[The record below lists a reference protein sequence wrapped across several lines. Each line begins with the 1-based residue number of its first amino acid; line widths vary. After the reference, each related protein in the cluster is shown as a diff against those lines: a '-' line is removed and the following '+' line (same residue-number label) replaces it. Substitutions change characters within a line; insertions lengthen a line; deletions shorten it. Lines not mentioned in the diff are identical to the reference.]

1 MDPQRPVRGLGL
13 RTRLTADDIQTYIFP
28 PVGVGYGIPPEQF
41 YANASGHAYAHASG
55 HAYANASQHPYGIT
69 PAPAPFSVPQG
80 PAYGAPPPLPDTP
93 SPVRVRQTTPAD
105 WSPSPSPPAREPTKK
120 RGRGRPRG
128 SGSTAITRATAANAR
143 KAAALKDVTAAKKT
157 RKVPT
162 KTKTVKTKTATATAT
177 LAEKE
182 NAAPRHITGPLDSL
196 SDSESE
202 DENDAE
208 ESAYKRWTDTEKESF
223 FRFLLGL
230 DAEGERRF
238 TQHQKNPGHV
248 YRRVCPSDKPLLS
261 F

>member
-13 RTRLTADDIQTYIFP
+13 RTRLTADDIQTYVFP

-41 YANASGHAYAHASG
+41 
-55 HAYANASQHPYGIT
+55 YANASQHPYGIT

-162 KTKTVKTKTATATAT
+162 KTKTATATAT

-182 NAAPRHITGPLDSL
+182 NTAPCHITGPLDSL
-196 SDSESE
+196 SD
-202 DENDAE
+202 DKVCIQTRMK
-208 ESAYKRWTDTEKESF
+208 YQIFHSF
-223 FRFLLGL
+223 G
-230 DAEGERRF
+230 
-238 TQHQKNPGHV
+238 
-248 YRRVCPSDKPLLS
+248 
-261 F
+261 